1 MTNTLETTD
10 PFIAEPPRS
19 TVAETM
25 APQKKFV
32 NIKNYAAIGKT
43 KKSKRS
49 KDPNAPKRPMTAYFL
64 FMGEKRAEVKN
75 ANPDFKVG
83 DIAKELGKMWA
94 GIDVAEKGR
103 FEKKAAKLKEVYA
116 KKKAASPKGGK
127 KINLKKITG
136 AASKKK
142 PAKAVKKMSAS
153 AKKKVI
159 KTAKETSIGKK
170 MMASSVKRITPKEA
184 GTKKTSVIAGK
195 KYELP
200 AKKAKATLARKKVG
214 DEASGKKASTTSAA
228 SKKNHAAPGGFNLN
242 QFMDQKLGPS
252 VAKQV
257 RVIFLTMLV
266 TSALRESPAR
276 GAAPWP
282 T

>member
-1 MTNTLETTD
+1 
-10 PFIAEPPRS
+10 
-19 TVAETM
+19 M

-32 NIKNYAAIGKT
+32 NKTNDATSGKT

-75 ANPDFKVG
+75 SNPDFKVG

-94 GIDVAEKGR
+94 GIDVAEKER

-127 KINLKKITG
+127 KIDLKKITG
-136 AASKKK
+136 AALKKK
-142 PAKAVKKMSAS
+142 PEKAVKKMSAS

-159 KTAKETSIGKK
+159 KTTKETSIGKK
-170 MMASSVKRITPKEA
+170 MMASSVKKVTFKEVGA
-184 GTKKTSVIAGK
+184 RKTSVTAGK
-195 KYELP
+195 KSELA
-200 AKKAKATLARKKVG
+200 AKKAKATLARKKVD
-214 DEASGKKASTTSAA
+214 DEASAKKASTTSAA

-257 RVIFLTMLV
+257 RIVFLTMSV

-276 GAAPWP
+276 GTAPWP